1 MSELSASLDL
11 PLGMAAPTG
20 ARHTLRQILL
30 TWGYTDEDWL
40 DESGLLISEL
50 VANAVRHGGGCLEV
64 RVQAHGRLVTV
75 SAADGSSVI
84 PRRREPG
91 PAGGLGLALIER
103 FADGWGIENHHG
115 GKRVWIRLR
124 AHPAADGDDRA
135 DG

>member
-11 PLGMAAPTG
+11 PLGLSAPTG

-30 TWGYTDEDWL
+30 TWGYADGDWL
-40 DESGLLISEL
+40 DEAGLLISEL
-50 VANAVRHGGGCLEV
+50 VGNAVRHGGGCLEV
-64 RVQAHGRLVTV
+64 RVQAHGAMVTV

-91 PAGGLGLALIER
+91 PHGGLGLALIER
-103 FADGWGIENHHG
+103 FAAGWGVEDHHG

-124 AHPAADGDDRA
+124 AYPAGGDDDRA